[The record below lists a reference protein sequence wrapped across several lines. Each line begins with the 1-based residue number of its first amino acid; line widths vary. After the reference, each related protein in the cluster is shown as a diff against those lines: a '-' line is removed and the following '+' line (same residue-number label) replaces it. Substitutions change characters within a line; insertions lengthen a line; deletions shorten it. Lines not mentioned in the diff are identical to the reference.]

1 MVTPWGFESPLSH
14 QKGRVPYGVLFF
26 FGAREGRTRKDV
38 KKTCQWHV
46 FSPWES
52 PFPFQTRP
60 VGVGMK
66 WKRLVS
72 AYPIRDTP
80 FLYSR
85 QRGLENRNATVRWTV
100 AIRRFRRMLLSVTSP
115 LSRTKKEGV
124 VSLRAPMGQNSQ
136 NIPCHCEPV
145 TDVTGSQ
152 SPG

>member
-85 QRGLENRNATVRWTV
+85 QRGLENRNETVRWTV